1 MAMQGYA
8 FNFLKTFQEFVPS
21 QTAGDWSLSK
31 TQKKIAEMTMKS
43 Q

>member
-8 FNFLKTFQEFVPS
+8 FNFLKTFKDYPPS

-31 TQKKIAEMTMKS
+31 TQKQIEQMIMKS